1 MILFGQVFS
10 WLIIHWHSLASG
22 ETCSGSKHFFLTILA
37 MKTFSFGH
45 FPSHRKGII
54 YMQAHAKFQV
64 CSGENKIFLLSL
76 AFFNAV
82 FHLNDCCEYKAVHL
96 IQNQTL
102 FCLLIHPLTYFL
114 TEEGKG
120 KSSRRGLQDKAVT
133 DSLFVCFL
141 QQLLQFVFAWVSSN
155 STPKGRKF
163 SNSIHEARA
172 SLCWTSFDFSLNLAL
187 SNPVNQQAWK
197 PPSSRVRELLLL
209 SLTISAH
216 LKICLLL

>member
-1 MILFGQVFS
+1 MGFVWLTRTFQPGHLEGYIILIKDDMYPIELASYFMILFGQVFS
-10 WLIIHWHSLASG
+10 WLIIHWNSLASG

-82 FHLNDCCEYKAVHL
+82 FHLNDCCEFKAVHL

-114 TEEGKG
+114 TE
-120 KSSRRGLQDKAVT
+120 
-133 DSLFVCFL
+133 
-141 QQLLQFVFAWVSSN
+141 
-155 STPKGRKF
+155 
-163 SNSIHEARA
+163 
-172 SLCWTSFDFSLNLAL
+172 
-187 SNPVNQQAWK
+187 
-197 PPSSRVRELLLL
+197 
-209 SLTISAH
+209 
-216 LKICLLL
+216 